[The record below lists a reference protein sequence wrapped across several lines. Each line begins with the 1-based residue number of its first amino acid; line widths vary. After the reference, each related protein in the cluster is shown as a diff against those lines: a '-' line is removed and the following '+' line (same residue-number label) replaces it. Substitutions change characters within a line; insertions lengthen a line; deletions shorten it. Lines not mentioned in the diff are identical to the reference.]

1 MSKIDR
7 LFELR
12 AAERMGTLDDMDRSE
27 LDELSTFGET
37 MGVTRRGGSK
47 PMAETAPKQQEAMM
61 PTKQGTGIPSLDT
74 LQGMNR
80 KQPTGLVHNRTLGRV
95 TKEGM

>member
-1 MSKIDR
+1 MSKIER
-7 LFELR
+7 LFEMR
-12 AAERMGTLDDMDRSE
+12 AAERMGKLDDMDRSE
-27 LDELSTFGET
+27 FDELSMYGEG

-47 PMAETAPKQQEAMM
+47 PMAETEPKQQPA
-61 PTKQGTGIPSLDT
+61 KQGTGIPSLDT

-95 TKEGM
+95 TKEPM